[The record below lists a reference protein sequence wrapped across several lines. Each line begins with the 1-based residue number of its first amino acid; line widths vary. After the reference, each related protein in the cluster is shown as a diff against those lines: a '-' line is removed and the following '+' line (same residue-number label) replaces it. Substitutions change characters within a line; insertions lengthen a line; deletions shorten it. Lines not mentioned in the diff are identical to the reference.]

1 MNSASCCDLQQE
13 PPGERVPATTA
24 RRHPRALI
32 RAADR
37 LDAQTVE
44 LDIRARWHEAQ
55 AGYRWALSRDHIK
68 KKECEER
75 GINEDEFNEDEWC
88 KRGTRLRHRHYAATR
103 AALPELG

>member
-1 MNSASCCDLQQE
+1 MSASL
-13 PPGERVPATTA
+13 
-24 RRHPRALI
+24 RRLLSDIKSFI
-32 RAADR
+32 RAANR

-68 KKECEER
+68 QRVRASAASDEER
-75 GINEDEFNEDEWC
+75 MVQA
-88 KRGTRLRHRHYAATR
+88 GTRLRHRHYAATR